1 MTVFLWSTTAA
12 NNDDCDATVNWREGQ
27 SPASVNN
34 SARAMMAAVKKWF
47 DDLSGNLV
55 TAGSST
61 AYTLTTNQVFTALTD
76 GIYVRCR
83 LDETSGAAPTLNVDS
98 LGAKPIQS
106 VSGTAP
112 ASGVLLGGAI
122 YTFTYDSSADAWI
135 VEGAPSVVE
144 PTGTIRAYV
153 GTTAPSGYVRANGR
167 TIGNASSGA
176 SERANADTAALYS
189 LLWDSYSDTV
199 CPVSSGRGA
208 NAAADYAANKTI
220 GLPDLRGRALFG
232 LDDMG
237 NSSASRLTGTAF
249 SGITGTTNGS
259 SGGFDT
265 ITIAE
270 VNLPPHTHS
279 FSATTGAAGGH
290 QHFVAA
296 NESGSDADDN
306 VTASDTIRRATS
318 DSTRTQNY
326 TLTGTGT
333 GATVGLTSVVADH
346 THSVS
351 GTSGSTGGGGTLN
364 GMPPAFVTTWL
375 IKL

>member
-1 MTVFLWSTTAA
+1 MSVYKWSTTAA
-12 NNDDCDATVNWREGQ
+12 TNDDIDSTINWQEGQ

-55 TAGSST
+55 TAGTST
-61 AYTLTTNQVFTALTD
+61 AYTLTTNQGFTALTD

-106 VSGTAP
+106 ISGTAP
-112 ASGVLLGGAI
+112 TSGVLIGGAV

-144 PTGTIRAYV
+144 PAGTIRAYV
-153 GTTAPSGYVRANGR
+153 GTAAPSGYVRANGR
-167 TIGNASSGA
+167 TIGNGSSGA
-176 SERANADTAALYS
+176 TERANADTATLYS
-189 LLWDSYSDTV
+189 LLWDSYSNTV

-208 NAAADYAANKTI
+208 SAAADYAANKTI

-237 NSSASRLTGTAF
+237 NSASGRLAAAT
-249 SGITGTTNGS
+249 IDQTTNGAT
-259 SGGFDT
+259 GGADT
-265 ITIAE
+265 VTLAE
-270 VNLPPHTHS
+270 ANLPSHTHS
-279 FSATTGAAGGH
+279 FSATTSSDGAHTHDISENYFREDNNNSGGSANALRENQAAAG
-290 QHFVAA
+290 
-296 NESGSDADDN
+296 S
-306 VTASDTIRRATS
+306 
-318 DSTRTQNY
+318 Y
-326 TLTGTGT
+326 TLTT
-333 GATVGLTSVVADH
+333 TSNGSH
-346 THSVS
+346 THTVS
-351 GTSGSTGGGGTLN
+351 GTTGSVGSGTAVDKL
-364 GMPPAFVTTWL
+364 PPAFLTTYI

>member
-1 MTVFLWSTTAA
+1 MSVYKWSTTAA
-12 NNDDCDATVNWREGQ
+12 TNDDIDSTINWQEGQ

-61 AYTLTTNQVFTALTD
+61 AYTLTTNQTFTALTD

-83 LDETSGAAPTLNVDS
+83 LDETSGVAPTLNVDS
-98 LGAKPIQS
+98 LGAKSIQY

-122 YTFTYDSSADAWI
+122 YTFTYDNSADAWI

-144 PTGTIRAYV
+144 PAGTIRAYV
-153 GTTAPSGYVRANGR
+153 GTAAPSGYVRANGR
-167 TIGNASSGA
+167 TIGNGSSGA
-176 SERANADTAALYS
+176 SERANADTSTLYA

-208 NAAADYAANKTI
+208 SAAADYAANKTL

-237 NSSASRLTGTAF
+237 NSAAGRLAAAT
-249 SGITGTTNGS
+249 IDQTTNGAT
-259 SGGFDT
+259 GGADT
-265 ITIAE
+265 VTLAE
-270 VNLPPHTHS
+270 ANLPSHTHS
-279 FSATTGAAGGH
+279 FSATTSSNGSH
-290 QHFVAA
+290 DHFSFNNDVVSSTISAS
-296 NESGSDADDN
+296 NYPGRSVNLGSDQDY
-306 VTASDTIRRATS
+306 TIGASAVS
-318 DSTRTQNY
+318 PS
-326 TLTGTGT
+326 
-333 GATVGLTSVVADH
+333 VGLTSSNGAH
-346 THSVS
+346 THTVS
-351 GTSGSTGGGGTLN
+351 GTTGSVGSGTAVDKL
-364 GMPPAFVTTWL
+364 PPAFLTTYI

>member
-1 MTVFLWSTTAA
+1 MTVYKWSATAA
-12 NNDDCDATVNWREGQ
+12 SNDDIDSTINWQEGQ

-55 TAGSST
+55 TAGTST

-98 LGAKPIQS
+98 LGAKPIQY

-112 ASGVLLGGAI
+112 TSGVLLGGAI
-122 YTFTYDSSADAWI
+122 YTFTYESSADAWI

-144 PTGTIRAYV
+144 PAGTIRAYV

-167 TIGNASSGA
+167 TIGNGSSGA
-176 SERANADTAALYS
+176 SERANADTATLYA
-189 LLWDSYSDTV
+189 LLWDSYDNTV

-237 NSSASRLTGTAF
+237 SSLAGRLANATINEDANGATGGADTVTLTRANLPNDTVAPTVTINDPGHLHGIDFGSNEYDATNEAQAF
-249 SGITGTTNGS
+249 STGSGTNRNTNASTTGITATSSFALNG
-259 SGGFDT
+259 GVTQTAIDK
-265 ITIAE
+265 
-270 VNLPPHTHS
+270 LPPC
-279 FSATTGAAGGH
+279 F
-290 QHFVAA
+290 
-296 NESGSDADDN
+296 
-306 VTASDTIRRATS
+306 
-318 DSTRTQNY
+318 
-326 TLTGTGT
+326 L
-333 GATVGLTSVVADH
+333 
-346 THSVS
+346 
-351 GTSGSTGGGGTLN
+351 
-364 GMPPAFVTTWL
+364 TTWL